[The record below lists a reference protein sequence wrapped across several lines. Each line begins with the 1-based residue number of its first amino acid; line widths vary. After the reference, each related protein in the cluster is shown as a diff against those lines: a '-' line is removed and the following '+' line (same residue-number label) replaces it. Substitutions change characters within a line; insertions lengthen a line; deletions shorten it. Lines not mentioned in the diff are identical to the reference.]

1 MPTIEANNES
11 TSSVA
16 SFGTLGTWTLGRDT
30 LLGSTLVGTWGLGLR
45 VCDISFFEDL
55 RHTIHIN
62 YYQGTNSAGMAR
74 HIKGAGG
81 PDIVRPNGPDFN
93 TANYYG
99 LYLTDRDRA
108 MEVGIMS
115 SYALHENLK
124 LLVEANYIA
133 LWLDNSTDVW
143 GGYHAGGR
151 RYAANSTED
160 AWNMNVSFIYKF

>member
-16 SFGTLGTWTLGRDT
+16 GFGTLGTWTLGRDT

-55 RHTIHIN
+55 RHTIHLN

-81 PDIVRPNGPDFN
+81 PDIVRPNGSDFD

-115 SYALHENLK
+115 SYAFHENLK

-133 LWLDNSTDVW
+133 LWLDNGTDVW

-151 RYAANSTED
+151 RYAANSIED